1 MKTERR
7 LKTEDGRLMAEGRKI
22 KREDWKQKKIR
33 QRGRLR
39 TIPENW
45 EQRKEDWRR
54 NIKDKRE
61 KTDSRKQETENR
73 KRRKNWVKT
82 GHKRRTLIMMTEEWR
97 LKTEGIK
104 LRKEGKREHLKDHW
118 RQVRWKNRKRTGGK
132 EKRVTTSERRLK
144 TEGR

>member
-7 LKTEDGRLMAEGRKI
+7 LKTEGRRK
-22 KREDWKQKKIR
+22 KNKER
-33 QRGRLR
+33 RLKTKER
-39 TIPENW
+39 
-45 EQRKEDWRR
+45 RLDKKEDWEQYQKTENKGKKTEEETLKTKERR
-54 NIKDKRE
+54 QRAE
-61 KTDSRKQETENR
+61 QETENR
-73 KRRKNWVKT
+73 KRRKNWLKT